1 MDERLL
7 IKVFAGI
14 VLLGMIFSLYNAV
27 ASNPQAFAITFLL
40 GAALISYLFIKGDGA
55 WSSRSDEFPPYKM
68 ILVILSICLII
79 SWVLGS
85 RPTSLEDC
93 PISVGRWC

>member
-55 WSSRSDEFPPYKM
+55 
-68 ILVILSICLII
+68 
-79 SWVLGS
+79 
-85 RPTSLEDC
+85 
-93 PISVGRWC
+93 